1 MRYVPTHTN
10 KNFNKA
16 EAIQDKNLDQ
26 DRKQNI
32 QDVEQRLKDNNNKGD
47 LLVTIHSTSQKLADE
62 LKYIEIAKR

>member
-16 EAIQDKNLDQ
+16 EAIQDKNLGQ

-32 QDVEQRLKDNNNKGD
+32 QDVEQRLKENNKGD

>member
-32 QDVEQRLKDNNNKGD
+32 QDVEQRLKDNNKGD
-47 LLVTIHSTSQKLADE
+47 LLVTIHSMSQKLADE

>member
-10 KNFNKA
+10 KNFDKA

-32 QDVEQRLKDNNNKGD
+32 QDVEQRLKDNNKGD
-47 LLVTIHSTSQKLADE
+47 LLVTIHNTSQKLADE

>member
-32 QDVEQRLKDNNNKGD
+32 QDVEQRLKDNNKGD
-47 LLVTIHSTSQKLADE
+47 LLVTIHNTSRKLADE

>member
-10 KNFNKA
+10 KNFNKV
-16 EAIQDKNLDQ
+16 EAIQDKNLDK

-32 QDVEQRLKDNNNKGD
+32 QNVEKRLKDNNKGD
-47 LLVTIHSTSQKLADE
+47 LLVTIHNTSQKLADE

>member
-10 KNFNKA
+10 KNFNKV
-16 EAIQDKNLDQ
+16 EAIQDKNLDK

-32 QDVEQRLKDNNNKGD
+32 QDVEQRLKDNNKGD

>member
-32 QDVEQRLKDNNNKGD
+32 QDVEQRLKDNNKGD
-47 LLVTIHSTSQKLADE
+47 LLVTIHNTSKKLADE

>member
-10 KNFNKA
+10 KNFDKA

-32 QDVEQRLKDNNNKGD
+32 QDVEQRLKDNNKGD

>member
-32 QDVEQRLKDNNNKGD
+32 QDVEQRLKENNKGD

-62 LKYIEIAKR
+62 LKYIAIAKR

>member
-10 KNFNKA
+10 KNFDKA

-32 QDVEQRLKDNNNKGD
+32 QDVEQRLKDNNKGD
-47 LLVTIHSTSQKLADE
+47 LLVTIHNTSQKLADE
-62 LKYIEIAKR
+62 LKYIEIAKQ

>member
-10 KNFNKA
+10 KNFNKV
-16 EAIQDKNLDQ
+16 EAIQDKNLDK
-26 DRKQNI
+26 DRKKNI
-32 QDVEQRLKDNNNKGD
+32 QKEKQRLKDNNKGD